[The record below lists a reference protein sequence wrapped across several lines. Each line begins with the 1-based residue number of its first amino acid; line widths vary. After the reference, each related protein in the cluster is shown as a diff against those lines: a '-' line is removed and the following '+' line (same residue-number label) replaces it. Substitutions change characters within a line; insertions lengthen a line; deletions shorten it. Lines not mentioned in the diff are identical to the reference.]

1 MSSNVDRKRGG
12 FGARAHRKSGGSRK
26 ISPRY
31 DKLSNLTRSD
41 MMYRKGR
48 QNRWSTVFIN
58 KLVKI
63 MEFHCKA
70 TGKDNPYEIVAG
82 NYKK

>member
-1 MSSNVDRKRGG
+1 
-12 FGARAHRKSGGSRK
+12 
-26 ISPRY
+26 
-31 DKLSNLTRSD
+31 